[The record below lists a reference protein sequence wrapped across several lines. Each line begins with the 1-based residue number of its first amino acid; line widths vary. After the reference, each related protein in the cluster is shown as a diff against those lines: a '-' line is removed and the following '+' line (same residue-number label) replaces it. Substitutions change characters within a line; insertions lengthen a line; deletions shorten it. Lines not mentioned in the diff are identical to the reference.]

1 MGTNAADSRK
11 RSPGMVLVVML
22 ISMVAGSI
30 CMNKVAPVLT
40 NIVSDLAIA
49 NSTLSGMLMS
59 IFVISGI
66 FLSIPMGMLTT
77 KYGTFKTG
85 LFSLAAIIIGSSMGA
100 VAGNYTLLL
109 VSRMVEGIGLMFLAT
124 IGPAA
129 VASSFSD
136 EKRGTADV
144 LHVIRADY
152 CAEPCAGHGRLR
164 YMEKLLV
171 VQYRV
176 WGSGHGAVG
185 YFHQGD

>member
-129 VASSFSD
+129 VAS
-136 EKRGTADV
+136 
-144 LHVIRADY
+144 
-152 CAEPCAGHGRLR
+152 
-164 YMEKLLV
+164 
-171 VQYRV
+171 
-176 WGSGHGAVG
+176 
-185 YFHQGD
+185 

>member
-49 NSTLSGMLMS
+49 NSTLSGML
-59 IFVISGI
+59 ISGI

-171 VQYRV
+171 VQCRV

>member
-124 IGPAA
+124 IGP
-129 VASSFSD
+129 SLSD

-171 VQYRV
+171 VQCRV